1 MVITKSLTGTREQI
15 ADEIRQIPGQ
25 ILSATIVIDEA
36 ATPRRPSLT
45 DAEFIRF
52 MKELEGLTVSV
63 PHADD
68 SREAIYTRMPGE

>member
-15 ADEIRQIPGQ
+15 VDGIRQLDGQ
-25 ILSATIVIDEA
+25 ILSATIVLEDA
-36 ATPRRPSLT
+36 AMPQKPSPT
-45 DAEFIRF
+45 DMAFQQF
-52 MKELEGLTVSV
+52 LKEMAVDTVSV

>member
-1 MVITKSLTGTREQI
+1 MVTTKSLKGTREQI
-15 ADEIRQIPGQ
+15 VNEIRQISGQ

-36 ATPRRPSLT
+36 ATPQKPSST
-45 DAEFIRF
+45 DAAFQQF
-52 MKELEGLTVSV
+52 LKEMAVDTVSV